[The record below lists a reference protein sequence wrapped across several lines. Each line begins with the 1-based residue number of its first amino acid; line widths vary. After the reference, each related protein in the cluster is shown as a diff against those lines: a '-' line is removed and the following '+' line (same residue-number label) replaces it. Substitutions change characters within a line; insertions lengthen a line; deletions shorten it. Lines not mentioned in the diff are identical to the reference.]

1 MSGSNAAEVI
11 ESIKTELEQIK
22 KESFPPRGGRASPL
36 APAGGVGRME
46 WKNPGSIRSSGWF
59 RQSCSATKTEKTND
73 ECQTARPDT
82 ARRPGNLHGAEH
94 GSLAPT

>member
-22 KESFPPRGGRASPL
+22 KESFPPGGV
-36 APAGGVGRME
+36 APALLPRRAE
-46 WKNPGSIRSSGWF
+46 WEDWSGKNPGSIRSSGWF
-59 RQSCSATKTEKTND
+59 RQSCSATKTERTND

-82 ARRPGNLHGAEH
+82 ARRPSNLHGAEQ